1 MIGNTKTSLP
11 ISSFLRKQ
19 LMKARDLPIDNQLP
33 QQITDNDRTSIS
45 DYYRVWR
52 IELELDNTRH
62 KISPSEPPN

>member
-1 MIGNTKTSLP
+1 
-11 ISSFLRKQ
+11 
-19 LMKARDLPIDNQLP
+19 MKARDLPIDNQLP
-33 QQITDNDRTSIS
+33 QQKTDNDRTSIS